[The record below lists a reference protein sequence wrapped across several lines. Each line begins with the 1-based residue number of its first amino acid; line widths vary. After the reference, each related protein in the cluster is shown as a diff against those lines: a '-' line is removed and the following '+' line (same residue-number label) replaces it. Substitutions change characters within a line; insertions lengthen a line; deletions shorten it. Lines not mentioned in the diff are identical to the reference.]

1 MAKEINRSMLM
12 VASFLTLIAAGV
24 GFGVR
29 TGILAKWGAEFGFTQ
44 FELGTITGG
53 GLVGFGAVIIL
64 SSLFADRVGYKS
76 LLILATVIHVASFG
90 ITISAS
96 TLFASG
102 GKDSAYWALYVGMFL
117 FAIANGLCECV
128 INPLIAQIYPE
139 NKTHYLNI
147 LHAGW
152 PGGLIVGGLI
162 GLFLGGSMSWELL
175 WASFLIPVALY
186 GFLVVTQP
194 FPKSNVASSNVS
206 FGQMIGTL
214 FAPMLL
220 FIFVLHALV
229 GYVELGT
236 DSWITNITDTIIGQG
251 FVLFIYVNALMFI
264 LRFFAGPI
272 VEKTNP
278 LGLLCVSTVL
288 GTTGLLMLGSF
299 KTSAMIWVAFTV
311 YAFGKTFLW
320 PTMLAIVGE
329 QFPRGG
335 ALAMGFSGGIGMLSA
350 GLLGSTFIGI
360 QQDYYASQKLTELS
374 KPTYELYQAGEEN
387 AILGAFWK
395 AKGLDQLKVGALL
408 KEPSEEG
415 ELPFAQT
422 EADLRKLADE
432 GKLAENPTLTALQAW
447 IPKAKSSAAADKEPI
462 KEANVFGA
470 QAALRCTA
478 AVPAAMFFGY
488 LILFLYFRSKGGYK
502 PLTINEAGE
511 VVPAEKH
518 H

>member
-1 MAKEINRSMLM
+1 MAKEVNRTTLM
-12 VASFLTLIAAGV
+12 IASFLTLIAAGV

-29 TGILAKWGAEFGFTQ
+29 TGILAKWGSEFGFTQ
-44 FELGTITGG
+44 FDLGTITGG

-64 SSLFADRVGYKS
+64 SSLFADRVGYKT
-76 LLILATVIHVASFG
+76 LLVLAVIIHVLSFVV
-90 ITISAS
+90 TISADS
-96 TLFASG
+96 LFSSG
-102 GKDSAYWALYVGMFL
+102 GKESAYWALYVGMFM

-152 PGGLIVGGLI
+152 PGGLILGGLI
-162 GLFLGGSMSWELL
+162 GLFLGETMSWEML
-175 WASFLIPVALY
+175 WATFLIPVALY
-186 GFLVVTQP
+186 GFLVLTQP
-194 FPKSNVASSNVS
+194 FPTSEVASSNVS
-206 FGQMIGTL
+206 FGQMVGTL

-220 FIFVLHALV
+220 FIFLLHALV

-272 VEKTNP
+272 VERTNP
-278 LGLLCVSTVL
+278 LGLLCASTVL
-288 GTTGLLMLGSF
+288 GTAGLLMLGTF
-299 KTSAMIWVAFTV
+299 NTSSMIWVAFTI

-329 QFPRGG
+329 RFPKGG
-335 ALAMGFSGGIGMLSA
+335 ALAMGVSGGIGMLSA

-374 KPTYELYQAGEEN
+374 QPSYERYQSAKEN
-387 AILGAFWK
+387 AILGSFWK

-408 KEPSEEG
+408 QDP
-415 ELPFAQT
+415 PFAGT
-422 EADLRKLADE
+422 EADLQ
-432 GKLAENPTLTALQAW
+432 KLAEEGGLEKNDTLKALNDW
-447 IPKAKSSAAADKEPI
+447 IPTVKADAETDKEPI
-462 KEANVFGA
+462 IQSQIFGA
-470 QAALRCTA
+470 QSALKCTA
-478 AVPAAMFFGY
+478 AVPAMMFVGY
-488 LILFLYFRSKGGYK
+488 LLLFLYFKSQGGYK
-502 PLTINEAGE
+502 PLAINDAGE
-511 VVPAEKH
+511 VVEASTQH
-518 H
+518 GGH